1 MSGTRQETLGK
12 QLSQTLVAEGRGEAL
27 DAESTEAEPLMAK
40 PAPENPALAE
50 QSMEEVCDRENL
62 ERAWKRV
69 RGNKGGPGVDGM
81 TVDAA
86 KDYLRE
92 HWPNI
97 RAQLLEGTY
106 QPQPV
111 KRVEI
116 PKPDGGVRKL
126 GVPCVVDR
134 LIQQAMLQVLQER
147 WDPTF
152 SEHSYGFRPGRSA
165 HQAVAQAQRYI
176 AEGYNVVVDLDLERA
191 WKRVRSNKG
200 GPGVDGMTIDN
211 AKDYLREHW
220 PNIRAQLLEGTY
232 QPQPVKRVEI
242 PKPDGGIRKLGVPCV
257 VDRLIQQAMLQVLQG
272 RWDSTFSEHSYGF
285 RPGRSA
291 HQAVAQAQRYIAEGY
306 NVVVDLDLEK
316 FFDRV
321 NHDSL
326 MARVAARVSDKRVL
340 KLIRAFLNAGV
351 MEDGLVRPV
360 DEGTPQGGPL
370 SPILS
375 NLVLDDLDKELARRG
390 HRFCRYADDC
400 NIYVRSR
407 RAGER
412 VMASVSRFLTNKLR
426 LKVNEA
432 KSAVARPEERKFL
445 GFSISNDGSQRR
457 IAPKALDKFKAQ
469 IRDMTRRTRG
479 VSLQQLIKELK
490 PYIVGWRGYF
500 GFCQT
505 PQVLTNLEARIRR
518 RLRLYLWRQW
528 RTGQNRLKELRHR
541 GVPKFHAAVAAGSPT
556 GLWRMSGHPSVQK
569 ALRNDY
575 FDSLGLPR
583 LYVVSA

>member
-1 MSGTRQETLGK
+1 
-12 QLSQTLVAEGRGEAL
+12 
-27 DAESTEAEPLMAK
+27 
-40 PAPENPALAE
+40 
-50 QSMEEVCDRENL
+50 
-62 ERAWKRV
+62 
-69 RGNKGGPGVDGM
+69 M
-81 TVDAA
+81 TIDAA

-111 KRVEI
+111 KR
-116 PKPDGGVRKL
+116 
-126 GVPCVVDR
+126 
-134 LIQQAMLQVLQER
+134 A
-147 WDPTF
+147 
-152 SEHSYGFRPGRSA
+152 
-165 HQAVAQAQRYI
+165 
-176 AEGYNVVVDLDLERA
+176 
-191 WKRVRSNKG
+191 
-200 GPGVDGMTIDN
+200 
-211 AKDYLREHW
+211 
-220 PNIRAQLLEGTY
+220 
-232 QPQPVKRVEI
+232 EI

-257 VDRLIQQAMLQVLQG
+257 VDRLIQQAMLQVFQE
-272 RWDSTFSEHSYGF
+272 RWDPTFSEHSYGF

-291 HQAVAQAQRYIAEGY
+291 QQAVAQAQRYVAEGY

-340 KLIRAFLNAGV
+340 KLIRAFLNTGV

-412 VMASVSRFLTNKLR
+412 VMASVSRFLTNRLR

-445 GFSISNDGSQRR
+445 GFSISNDGSERR
-457 IAPKALDKFKAQ
+457 IAPKALDKFKGR

-479 VSLQQLIKELK
+479 FSLQQLIKELK

-500 GFCQT
+500 GVCQT
-505 PQVLTNLEARIRR
+505 PRVLTNLEAWIRR

-528 RTGQNRLKELRHR
+528 RTRQNRFAELRRRGVATFPAAVASWFTNRAMAHVRTPGGPTSPTQRLFRVARSSPNLCARPRANSVEPPWYGTRMPGGVGGVASR
-541 GVPKFHAAVAAGSPT
+541 GVPLSRSHVD
-556 GLWRMSGHPSVQK
+556 SGRRP
-569 ALRNDY
+569 N
-575 FDSLGLPR
+575 
-583 LYVVSA
+583 VSNAQ